1 MLGSQMCVIL
11 IKLSKCW
18 SPPPPS
24 LCSIQHPLCT
34 PSETSTVLQKS
45 ERLPVYCSQKCS
57 LGPIFEI
64 SFELNAILRPLNSN
78 MCANRANVDSYFNRA
93 RILLFFLYVII
104 VIFFMFSFLYF
115 FTIVFL
121 ISQSPFLLLLP
132 LLLIW
137 IKVAEEA
144 RSGCFVARA
153 SP

>member
-1 MLGSQMCVIL
+1 MHALLKPNMLGSQMCVIL

-93 RILLFFLYVII
+93 RILLFFLSCYHCNFLHV
-104 VIFFMFSFLYF
+104 FFL
-115 FTIVFL
+115 V
-121 ISQSPFLLLLP
+121 LLHHRLP
-132 LLLIW
+132 HFPIPLPPPPPPPPNLN
-137 IKVAEEA
+137 
-144 RSGCFVARA
+144 
-153 SP
+153 